1 MSVYSLKSVV
11 SLTTVDH
18 LAGVASLAIFVAVGS
33 VFLGRELNLEKNETV
48 RFSPLL
54 QPVAELP
61 TNQRLE
67 GYIVT
72 GIQAF
77 IVLKWN
83 VILMG
88 RQGLWF
94 LSSLFR
100 SVCISRNRLLS
111 ILGGRNASPHVSV
124 VFYCASVI
132 HLQCLSMLTPKLTLN
147 SKESLNVIFTLFPY
161 RP

>member
-1 MSVYSLKSVV
+1 MLLHVVLLKSVLPVMSVYPLKSVV

-18 LAGVASLAIFVAVGS
+18 LAGIASGDFCSCG
-33 VFLGRELNLEKNETV
+33 TV

-67 GYIVT
+67 DYIVT

-83 VILMG
+83 VMLME

-94 LSSLFR
+94 LSPLFR
-100 SVCISRNRLLS
+100 FVCISRSRLLS
-111 ILGGRNASPHVSV
+111 ILGGRNASPHVSA

-132 HLQCLSMLTPKLTLN
+132 HLQCLSKLTPKLTLN
-147 SKESLNVIFTLFPY
+147 SKESLNFIFTLFPH

>member
-1 MSVYSLKSVV
+1 MFSSDERWTS
-11 SLTTVDH
+11 
-18 LAGVASLAIFVAVGS
+18 
-33 VFLGRELNLEKNETV
+33 EKNKTV

-83 VILMG
+83 VMLME

-94 LSSLFR
+94 LSPLFR
-100 SVCISRNRLLS
+100 SVCISRSRLLS
-111 ILGGRNASPHVSV
+111 ILGGRNESPHFST
-124 VFYCASVI
+124 VFYCANVI
-132 HLQCLSMLTPKLTLN
+132 HLQCLSMLTPKLILN
-147 SKESLNVIFTLFPY
+147 SKESLNVICTLFPY
-161 RP
+161 CPWVNILKALSAFLSAKKVKDQQIHGAN